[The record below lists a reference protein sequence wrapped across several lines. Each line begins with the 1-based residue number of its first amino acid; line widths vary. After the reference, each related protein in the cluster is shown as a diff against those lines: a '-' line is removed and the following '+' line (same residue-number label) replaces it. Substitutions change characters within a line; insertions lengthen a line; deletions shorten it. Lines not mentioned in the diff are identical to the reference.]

1 MIQGC
6 FGDEDELIF
15 EIELIADNGLELPI
29 DVILDTGFSDW
40 LVMDEQDLEDFD
52 WEYLGERD
60 MRLAK
65 GKAKFDV
72 YAGKIRIDGQEFE
85 IPVYAGK
92 GVSEVLLGRQ
102 WLKTRRL
109 LVDMASGVLT
119 LGN

>member
-1 MIQGC
+1 MIAGW

-15 EIELIADNGLELPI
+15 EIDLIAANGLELPI
-29 DVILDTGFSDW
+29 DTTFDTGFSDW
-40 LVMDEQDLEDFD
+40 LVMDEQDLEDFN
-52 WEYLGERD
+52 WVYVGERD
-60 MRLAK
+60 MQMAK
-65 GKAKFDV
+65 GDAKFDV
-72 YAGKIRIDGQEFE
+72 YAGKVRIDGQEFD

-109 LVDMASGVLT
+109 LVDMSAGILN